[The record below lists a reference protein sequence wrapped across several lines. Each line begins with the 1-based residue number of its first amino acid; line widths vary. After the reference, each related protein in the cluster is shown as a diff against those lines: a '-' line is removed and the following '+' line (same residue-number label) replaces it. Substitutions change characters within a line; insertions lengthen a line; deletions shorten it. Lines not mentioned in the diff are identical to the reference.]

1 MPTMKQV
8 VDRAGVSTATVS
20 RMINQ
25 NGYVAPAL
33 QGKVRWSMEALNDQP
48 NALARG
54 LRRQETQSVGVLVP
68 KFSQPLKMEA
78 A

>member
-1 MPTMKQV
+1 MKQV
-8 VDRAGVSTATVS
+8 ADRAGVSTATVS

-33 QGKVRWSMEALNDQP
+33 QDKVRRSMEALNYQP

-54 LRRQETQSVGVLVP
+54 LRRQETLSVGVRVRYSTAP
-68 KFSQPLKMEA
+68 
-78 A
+78 